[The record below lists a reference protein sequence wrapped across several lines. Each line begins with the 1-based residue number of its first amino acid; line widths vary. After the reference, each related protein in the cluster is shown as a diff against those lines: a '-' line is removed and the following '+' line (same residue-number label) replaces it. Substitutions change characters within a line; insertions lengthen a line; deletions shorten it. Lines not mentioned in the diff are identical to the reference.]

1 MAANWRKK
9 MSQNSET
16 GTRPLTHNM
25 HFEITLAQG
34 ELSPI
39 RKTHSLAQGLRKD
52 KFRWNQVSSWQH
64 SFKRNLLFNLYGDGK
79 KIWHLSFVSS
89 CRLRERENIWH
100 LQPISCLETPRLPAC
115 YPLKMNVSVS
125 YNPESWLTYIAS
137 LVLLYL
143 GESRKKCVPTCGVYV
158 Y

>member
-1 MAANWRKK
+1 

-52 KFRWNQVSSWQH
+52 IQVEPGVITATQN
-64 SFKRNLLFNLYGDGK
+64 FKRNLLFNLYRDGK
-79 KIWHLSFVSS
+79 RI
-89 CRLRERENIWH
+89 
-100 LQPISCLETPRLPAC
+100 
-115 YPLKMNVSVS
+115 
-125 YNPESWLTYIAS
+125 
-137 LVLLYL
+137 
-143 GESRKKCVPTCGVYV
+143 
-158 Y
+158 

>member
-1 MAANWRKK
+1 
-9 MSQNSET
+9 MSQISET

-79 KIWHLSFVSS
+79 KI
-89 CRLRERENIWH
+89 
-100 LQPISCLETPRLPAC
+100 
-115 YPLKMNVSVS
+115 
-125 YNPESWLTYIAS
+125 
-137 LVLLYL
+137 
-143 GESRKKCVPTCGVYV
+143 
-158 Y
+158 

>member
-1 MAANWRKK
+1 
-9 MSQNSET
+9 MSQISET

-64 SFKRNLLFNLYGDGK
+64 RILRETSSLICMEMGK
-79 KIWHLSFVSS
+79 KSDTCSLF
-89 CRLRERENIWH
+89 
-100 LQPISCLETPRLPAC
+100 PPA
-115 YPLKMNVSVS
+115 
-125 YNPESWLTYIAS
+125 A
-137 LVLLYL
+137 
-143 GESRKKCVPTCGVYV
+143 
-158 Y
+158 